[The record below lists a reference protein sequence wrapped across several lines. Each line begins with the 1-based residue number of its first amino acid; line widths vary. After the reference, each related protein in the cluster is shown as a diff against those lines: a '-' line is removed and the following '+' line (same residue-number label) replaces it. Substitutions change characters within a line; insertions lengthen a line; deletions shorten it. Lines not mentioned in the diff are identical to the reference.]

1 MMEGDGIMAE
11 DKKKANPPPA
21 RKGILP
27 EKQRGTQDDVEVIK
41 LILDE
46 NPALRQRVL
55 DKIKSVR
62 KMNKI

>member
-1 MMEGDGIMAE
+1 MAE
-11 DKKKANPPPA
+11 EKKKNSSSAPA

>member
-1 MMEGDGIMAE
+1 MADE
-11 DKKKANPPPA
+11 KKTSKQPPA
-21 RKGILP
+21 QKGMLP

-55 DKIKSVR
+55 DRIKAVR
-62 KMNKI
+62 KMNKL